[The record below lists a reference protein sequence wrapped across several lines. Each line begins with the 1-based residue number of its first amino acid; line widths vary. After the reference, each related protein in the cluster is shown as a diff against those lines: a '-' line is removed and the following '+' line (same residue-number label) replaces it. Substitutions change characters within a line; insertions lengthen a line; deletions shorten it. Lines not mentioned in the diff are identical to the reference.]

1 MENLGMVLLVG
12 FYVTCLVGFVS
23 VLTYHIVTSV
33 HSYVMEK
40 IEKIRTNYIR

>member
-1 MENLGMVLLVG
+1 MENLGIVLLMG
-12 FYVTCLVGFVS
+12 FYFTCLIGFVS
-23 VLTYHIVTSV
+23 VLGYMIVTNV

>member
-23 VLTYHIVTSV
+23 VLTYGIVTMV
-33 HSYVMEK
+33 HSYIMEK
-40 IEKIRTNYIR
+40 IEKIRSNYIR